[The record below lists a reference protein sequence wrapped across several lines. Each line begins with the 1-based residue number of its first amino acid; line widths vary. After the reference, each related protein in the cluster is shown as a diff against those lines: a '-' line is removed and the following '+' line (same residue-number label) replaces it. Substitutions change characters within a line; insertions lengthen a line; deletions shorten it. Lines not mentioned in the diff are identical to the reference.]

1 MGPLVGDDGEIWFT
15 HHYAVFQ
22 AFKPAATS
30 EPSSGEVNRKLD
42 WGLAEDG
49 NRSNIVSAGAGTSNL
64 HTNLQSV
71 TQPEMPE
78 LAWRKLATRDDA
90 GVEVDVEV
98 LRKRLRWTATKR
110 GWVEGGDFLTAWV
123 DAGGLSR
130 MDADSLPA
138 LDRLLKCDD
147 MFLMSIV
154 MGTKATPAELDT
166 PALAALKHF
175 ADHDSG
181 WGGGE

>member
-1 MGPLVGDDGEIWFT
+1 M
-15 HHYAVFQ
+15 
-22 AFKPAATS
+22 
-30 EPSSGEVNRKLD
+30 NRKLD

-78 LAWRKLATRDDA
+78 LAWRKLATRGNA
-90 GVEVDVEV
+90 GAEVDVEV
-98 LRKRLRWTATKR
+98 LRKKLRWTATKR
-110 GWVEGGDFLTAWV
+110 GWVECGDFLTAWV
-123 DAGGLSR
+123 DRRIVSDGCR
-130 MDADSLPA
+130 SLPGSSTA
-138 LDRLLKCDD
+138 EVRRYVSHEHRSGDESD
-147 MFLMSIV
+147 
-154 MGTKATPAELDT
+154 AAELDT